1 MRNGKRDRITFE
13 ASQASHAS
21 HAYTIS
27 GPLLESSFPM
37 PMDQSSPPL
46 PPPRLP
52 SQPLLSREVFAT
64 SAVMRELNL
73 LKNEVR
79 DIKSALSSLSR
90 TQASDTALR
99 HEVANIHRALSNILS
114 SKGPDPDPLAS
125 TKKIDEPTATT
136 YPQNTNTK
144 PTATTYPQNTNKF
157 LYLGI
162 ELSWSVKCYPLST
175 DSS

>member
-13 ASQASHAS
+13 ASQASQAS
-21 HAYTIS
+21 HASTIS

-37 PMDQSSPPL
+37 PTDQSSPPL

-90 TQASDTALR
+90 TQATDTALR
-99 HEVANIHRALSNILS
+99 HEVASMRRALSNILS
-114 SKGPDPDPLAS
+114 SKGPDPHMNGVLYHLCVVS
-125 TKKIDEPTATT
+125 FLNSPTCQIVVCSA
-136 YPQNTNTK
+136 N
-144 PTATTYPQNTNKF
+144 
-157 LYLGI
+157 
-162 ELSWSVKCYPLST
+162 
-175 DSS
+175 SSISG